1 VAVSRVPAPVL
12 VDKSAFVRAPLPDW
26 DREHCLCAAT
36 RLEILYSAR
45 SQSDHEE
52 IELELD
58 GFRHLRMDAET
69 WAVAMTAERELAAT
83 GHQRVALPDLLVAAC
98 AQQNAADV
106 LHVDRHFDVLATVLK
121 FRALRLD
128 G

>member
-1 VAVSRVPAPVL
+1 MSRLAAPVL
-12 VDKSAFVRAPLPDW
+12 VDKSAFVRAPLPDR
-26 DREHCLCAAT
+26 DREHCLCAVT

-45 SQSDHEE
+45 SRSDHEE

-69 WAVAMTAERELAAT
+69 WAVAMTAERELT
-83 GHQRVALPDLLVAAC
+83 STDHHRVALPDLLVAAC
-98 AQQNAADV
+98 AQQHAADV
-106 LHVDRHFDVLATVLK
+106 LHVDRHFDVLAAVLA